1 MTCTSERIENMK
13 KHTKVYM
20 QHFGYVLDD
29 FIECEVCRQ
38 RAVDIHHIEPRGMGG
53 SKKKDFIA
61 NLVALCRSCHIRA
74 EKEKDFNEIV
84 KVIHLTHLKHYED

>member
-1 MTCTSERIENMK
+1 MK

-20 QHFGYVLDD
+20 QYFDLGIDD

-61 NLVALCRSCHIRA
+61 NLVALCRLCHIKA
-74 EKEKDFNEIV
+74 ENNKEFNQLVKEK
-84 KVIHLTHLKHYED
+84 HLKNL

>member
-1 MTCTSERIENMK
+1 MK

-61 NLVALCRSCHIRA
+61 NLVALCRLCHIRA